1 MSWTSVCA
9 PARCSNHGATGRLAS
24 EVIYQVRICLQK
36 IMYGLKD
43 SHLATQTIK
52 IYMYQLVSLVTA
64 NYVMIIY
71 ARSNS
76 IPQENTGVKEK
87 PTYIYFL
94 KLSSL
99 KHVQLYFNKT
109 KQNKTKQNHNVFFRG
124 SNFLRRLFEQFNC
137 SPSGRELLKR
147 RL

>member
-1 MSWTSVCA
+1 MDRPGA
-9 PARCSNHGATGRLAS
+9 PTTELLGDWRARSF
-24 EVIYQVRICLQK
+24 YQVRICLQK

-64 NYVMIIY
+64 NYVMIIR

-109 KQNKTKQNHNVFFRG
+109 KQNKTIM
-124 SNFLRRLFEQFNC
+124 C
-137 SPSGRELLKR
+137 SSVGQIF
-147 RL
+147 